1 MKPFL
6 RPTSRARLAPVGWT
20 SEPAGQWAGREV
32 EVVYDPRQHQ
42 VVLCRNDPGDRTRAE
57 LAGAGYR
64 RCASDGTQ
72 EMWVRDRTAM
82 AGAALE
88 RETGPQQ
95 PHRRPVAA
103 IEGHGL

>member
-20 SEPAGQWAGREV
+20 SEPAGQWGDRQV

-42 VVLCRNDPGDRTRAE
+42 IVLCRNDPGDRTRTG

-72 EMWVRDRTAM
+72 EMWVRERP
-82 AGAALE
+82 ALQGGGRE
-88 RETGPQQ
+88 RSVELLQQ
-95 PHRRPVAA
+95 RPAVEHQA
-103 IEGHGL
+103 HGL

>member
-32 EVVYDPRQHQ
+32 EVVYDPRRHQ

-72 EMWVRDRTAM
+72 EMWVRDRSAE
-82 AGAALE
+82 AAAALE
-88 RETGPQQ
+88 RETGQQ
-95 PHRRPVAA
+95 HRPPAVAM
-103 IEGHGL
+103 EGRGL